1 MLEGLPT
8 FALTALLLAMVPG
21 QGTAMLLRQA
31 ILGGKRIAL
40 ISALGTVAGLLT
52 WALLSAVGVS
62 TIFAQSKIAYLSL
75 KWVGALYL
83 LYLSITTILQ
93 ARKPG
98 TLLFSTGNFSVKRPL
113 TAFRVGYFT
122 NMTNVKAAIF
132 SIAFYPRF
140 IPENYPIIKGI
151 LILGAVQSC
160 VSFFCAGTLTT
171 VIVRSSAAL
180 NSERARRVLTLI
192 SGLGIL
198 VLAFSLILSA

>member
-1 MLEGLPT
+1 
-8 FALTALLLAMVPG
+8 
-21 QGTAMLLRQA
+21 MLLRQA
-31 ILGGKRIAL
+31 ILGGRRIAL

-98 TLLFSTGNFSVKRPL
+98 TLLFSTGNFSVQRPL
-113 TAFRVGYFT
+113 AAFRVGYFT

-140 IPENYPIIKGI
+140 IPENYPVINGI
-151 LILGAVQSC
+151 LILGVVQSC
-160 VSFFCAGTLTT
+160 VSFFWAGTLTT
-171 VIVRSSAAL
+171 VIVRSSEAL

>member
-1 MLEGLPT
+1 MEGLPT

-62 TIFAQSKIAYLSL
+62 TIFAQSKIAYLAL

-93 ARKPG
+93 ARKSG
-98 TLLFSTGNFSVKRPL
+98 TLLFSTGNISIQRPMA
-113 TAFRVGYFT
+113 AFRVGYFT

-140 IPENYPIIKGI
+140 IPENYPVINGI
-151 LILGAVQSC
+151 LILGVAQSF
-160 VSFFCAGTLTT
+160 VSFLWAGTLTT
-171 VIVRSSAAL
+171 IIARSSQAL
-180 NSERARRVLTLI
+180 NSEKARKVLTLI
-192 SGLGIL
+192 SGFGIL